1 MYQGPIIDTHHHL
14 WEVRN
19 YPWLVAPPS
28 PKIFGE
34 SYELLRKDYLIDD
47 LRADFGRNNVVKS
60 VHMQAHYLPHD
71 PVGETQWLQAV
82 ADKHGYPHGI
92 AGHVH
97 LAADN
102 AEEPLDGHCRYA
114 NFRSIRDLI
123 YWSPLKTTWQIVD
136 RPDFCLT
143 AAFRRGIALLGGR
156 GINFELQGF
165 PNQFDYFAEL
175 VGETPQVR
183 FCLVH
188 CGLLVD
194 DEAETIA
201 AWEAGLRKLV
211 DLKNLYVKCSGV
223 NLLNWGSPRPAELVS
238 RQYNTLLDMFGA
250 ERCFFGSNFPVEKLK
265 SSYDGLIAMLKAALA
280 HRPEIE
286 QRGFFHDTAAGFYR
300 I

>member
-34 SYELLRKDYLIDD
+34 SYEPLRQDYLIDD
-47 LRADFGRNNVVKS
+47 LRADFGKNNVVKS

-71 PVGETQWLQAV
+71 PVGETKWLQSV
-82 ADKHGYPHGI
+82 ADRHGFPHGI

-102 AEEPLDGHCRYA
+102 AEELIDGHCRYA
-114 NFRSIRDLI
+114 NFRSIRDVV
-123 YWSPLKTTWQIVD
+123 YWSPLKPSWQVVD

-143 AAFRRGIALLGGR
+143 PAFRRGIDLLGKR

-188 CGLLVD
+188 CGLLID
-194 DEAETIA
+194 DEEATVT
-201 AWEAGLRKLV
+201 AWENGLRKLV
-211 DLKNLYVKCSGV
+211 DLPNLLVKCSGV
-223 NLLNWGSPRPAELVS
+223 NLLNWGPPRDEAPVS
-238 RQYNTLLDMFGA
+238 RQYNALLDMFGA

-265 SSYDGLIAMLKAALA
+265 TGYDGLIAMLKAALA
-280 HRPEIE
+280 HRPASE
-286 QRGFFHDTAAGFYR
+286 QRQFFHDTAMRFYR

>member
-34 SYELLRKDYLIDD
+34 SYEPLRQDYLIDD
-47 LRADFGRNNVVKS
+47 LRADFGKNNVVKS

-71 PVGETQWLQAV
+71 PVGETTWLQSV
-82 ADKHGYPHGI
+82 ADRHGFPHGI

-102 AEEPLDGHCRYA
+102 AEELIDGHCRYA
-114 NFRSIRDLI
+114 NFRSIRDVV
-123 YWSPLKTTWQIVD
+123 YWSPLKPSWQAVD

-143 AAFRRGIALLGGR
+143 PAFRRGIDLLGKR

-188 CGLLVD
+188 CGLLID
-194 DEAETIA
+194 DEEATVT
-201 AWEAGLRKLV
+201 AWENGLRKLV
-211 DLKNLYVKCSGV
+211 DLPNLLVKCSGV
-223 NLLNWGSPRPAELVS
+223 NLLNWGPPRDDAPVS
-238 RQYNTLLDMFGA
+238 RQYNALLDMFGA

-265 SSYDGLIAMLKAALA
+265 TGYDGLIAMLKAALA
-280 HRPEIE
+280 HRPASE
-286 QRGFFHDTAAGFYR
+286 QRQFFHDTAMRFYR